1 MTATSAVRYTV
12 RRWSGLLPLALQA
25 GGAIAAALLLGA
37 WQDRLALNLVAVA
50 VVLGLAVLASDRAT
64 LAVRLDAS
72 GITWSDR
79 TPRVLIST
87 AGVRRLPWSSV
98 RELEVVEG
106 RLVRAR
112 LHAGAPLPGWLSG
125 RVSGPGEPALVVEGG
140 APGVNG
146 ERVRT
151 VLRRVAP
158 DVSFVREWDRSRAG
172 EAESGR

>member
-1 MTATSAVRYTV
+1 MTSSPATRYTV

-37 WQDRLALNLVAVA
+37 WQDRLALNLVAVV
-50 VVLGLAVLASDRAT
+50 VVLGLAVLAFDRAT

-72 GITWSDR
+72 GITWSER

-98 RELEVVEG
+98 RRLEVVEG
-106 RLVRAR
+106 RLVRAWLR
-112 LHAGAPLPGWLSG
+112 TDAPLPGWMGG
-125 RVSGPGEPALVVEGG
+125 RVSGPEEPALVVEGG
-140 APGVNG
+140 APGVDSD
-146 ERVRT
+146 RVRT

-158 DVSFVREWDRSRAG
+158 DVDFVREWDSSRTG